1 MSEKEVDPKPPK
13 EEKVEEGEPGT
24 GSGPSPV
31 RSPPET
37 LSIVTSSSSPSFSQL
52 LAGAMSPA
60 AGPPPILALP
70 VDGGTV
76 PVVALPCFLTPAS
89 ILDSSGF
96 MGQFTM
102 THQAVL
108 ATVTAQAQ
116 MQLQAAY
123 PSTPEVL
130 ANSFSRPMLSSI
142 SPVPLQSKPPPE
154 PERNVSTP
162 VAEQPPP
169 SDQKSPSTPVVT
181 KSSSTDGYN
190 WRKYGQKQVKSGDR
204 SRSYYKCTNS
214 SCPAKK
220 KVERCPDGRETEII
234 YMGNHTHEP
243 HHKTPCSKERKRP
256 SVPSTENEC
265 LDIVMAEVNESDPST
280 SKADQNSGNETPDQ
294 RLYCSSDCEGDT
306 AVKAEEEPIDH
317 EPDPKRRLSECLT
330 PLSAPV
336 LKTIR
341 EPKIVVQS
349 ASEAGRINDG
359 YRWRKYGQKIVKG
372 NPNPRS
378 YYRCTYDGCPVR
390 KHVERAC
397 DDAKAIIITYE
408 GKHNHSQPPPRSCT
422 DQPAST
428 ALLIAAAVAATG
440 DEPKQASNS
449 PDQNAPTDEKASEVG
464 GEKVLESAQTLLS
477 IGFTST
483 SGEEVGGTNSN
494 RPLFDAAVP
503 VHNS

>member
-1 MSEKEVDPKPPK
+1 
-13 EEKVEEGEPGT
+13 
-24 GSGPSPV
+24 
-31 RSPPET
+31 
-37 LSIVTSSSSPSFSQL
+37 
-52 LAGAMSPA
+52 
-60 AGPPPILALP
+60 
-70 VDGGTV
+70 
-76 PVVALPCFLTPAS
+76 
-89 ILDSSGF
+89 
-96 MGQFTM
+96 M

-123 PSTPEVL
+123 PSTPEAL

-142 SPVPLQSKPPPE
+142 SPVHLQPKPPPE
-154 PERNVSTP
+154 PEKNVSTP
-162 VAEQPPP
+162 EAEKPPP
-169 SDQKSPSTPVVT
+169 SDQKSPATPVVM
-181 KSSSTDGYN
+181 KSGSIDGYN
-190 WRKYGQKQVKSGDR
+190 WRKYGQKQVKSSDR

-214 SCPAKK
+214 DCLAKK
-220 KVERCPDGRETEII
+220 KVERCSDGRETEIT
-234 YMGNHTHEP
+234 YMGNHNHEP
-243 HHKTPCSKERKRP
+243 PQKTRCPKERNQP
-256 SVPSTENEC
+256 SGPSTKNEC
-265 LDIVMAEVNESDPST
+265 LDIVMAEVNESDPSMV
-280 SKADQNSGNETPDQ
+280 KADQNSGNETPDR

-306 AVKAEEEPIDH
+306 TVKAEEDTSD
-317 EPDPKRRLSECLT
+317 EPDPKRRLSESMT

-336 LKTIR
+336 LKTIK

-390 KHVERAC
+390 KHVERAS

-408 GKHNHSQPPPRSCT
+408 GKHNHSQPPPRSGI
-422 DQPAST
+422 DQPAS
-428 ALLIAAAVAATG
+428 ALLIAAAS

-449 PDQNAPTDEKASEVG
+449 PDRKAPTDAKASELG

-477 IGFTST
+477 IGFNST
-483 SGEEVGGTNSN
+483 SGEEVRGTNSDGIN